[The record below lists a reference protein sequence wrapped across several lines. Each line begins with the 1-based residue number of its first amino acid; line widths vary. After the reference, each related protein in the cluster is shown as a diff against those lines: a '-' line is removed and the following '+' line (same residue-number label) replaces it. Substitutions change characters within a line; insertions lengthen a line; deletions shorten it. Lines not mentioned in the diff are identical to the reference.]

1 MILYK
6 FFRAIF
12 RIVLKGLYRYESIGY
27 ENVPNEGP
35 VILCSNHISNW
46 DPPLLGCGIDRQVSY
61 MAKEELFRYP
71 VLSHVLKSFN
81 AIPVKRGGNDR
92 GAIRTTLQVLEQG
105 KVFGIFPEGT
115 RSKTGELGEGKT
127 GVAMFALK
135 SEAAIIPVAIIGPYR
150 LFHKVKVVYGKP
162 IDISKYREAKSSS
175 ETMREVTQVIMS
187 EIQKLKDTHQQ

>member
-6 FFRAIF
+6 FFRGAF
-12 RIVLKGLYRYESIGY
+12 RIALKGLYRFESIGY
-27 ENVPNEGP
+27 ENVPDEGP

-46 DPPLLGCGIDRQVSY
+46 DPPLLGCGIERQVCY
-61 MAKEELFRYP
+61 MAKEELFKLP
-71 VLSHVLKSFN
+71 VVSYVMKSFS

-92 GAIRTTLQVLEQG
+92 GAIRATLQILEQG

-127 GVAMFALK
+127 GIAMFALK
-135 SEAAIIPVAIIGPYR
+135 SQADVVPVAVIGPYR

-162 IDISKYREAKSSS
+162 IDLSKYREAKSSS

-187 EIQKLKDTHQQ
+187 EIQKLKDAHQQ